1 MSNYLNYTDAEQEHI
16 NDTMFA
22 REDYIRE
29 AYGSS
34 EIDGDAEAEIE
45 EARHWEGMTKEER
58 AAVEAETLKAEA
70 EEAKAWQ
77 AQREANIKAEQESEV
92 PF

>member
-1 MSNYLNYTDAEQEHI
+1 MSNYYHDAEQEHI

-22 REDYIRE
+22 HEDYIRE

-34 EIDGDAEAEIE
+34 AIDGDAEAEIE
-45 EARHWEGMTKEER
+45 EARQWEGMTKEER
-58 AAVEAETLKAEA
+58 AAVEADTLKAEL
-70 EEAKAWQ
+70 EEAAAWQ
-77 AQREANIKAEQESEV
+77 AQREALIKAEQESEV

>member
-1 MSNYLNYTDAEQEHI
+1 MNNYYHDAEQEHI

-22 REDYIRE
+22 HEDYIRE

-34 EIDGDAEAEIE
+34 AIDGDAEAEIE

-58 AAVEAETLKAEA
+58 AAIEAETLKAEA
-70 EEAKAWQ
+70 EEAKAWR
-77 AQREANIKAEQESEV
+77 AELEANIKEEKENDV